1 MNKTTSKRT
10 ERGQSLVE
18 FSLSAILLVVLFSG
32 LVDLARVYFTYIAL
46 EDAAGEA
53 ALYLSLNPSCAVPGP
68 GCENPNNARWRA
80 KNAVQGQLGDLVD
93 WDAPTTRIRPRLDS
107 AATVGGT
114 VFVTI
119 EYQHTLITPIL
130 RYIGGSGG
138 TIPLEVQAR
147 QTIVSE

>member
-1 MNKTTSKRT
+1 MNKTTSKRM

-18 FSLSAILLVVLFSG
+18 FAISGMLLVILFSG

-53 ALYLSLNPSCAVPGP
+53 ALYLSINPTCIDAGDC
-68 GCENPNNARWRA
+68 GDPNNADWRA
-80 KNAVQGQLGDLVD
+80 RNAVGGDFDALID
-93 WDAPTTRIRPRLDS
+93 WGSAVIDPELPT
-107 AATVGGT
+107 AAAVGGT

-119 EYQHTLITPIL
+119 NYDHTLITPVIRNIAGDQINL
-130 RYIGGSGG
+130 QV
-138 TIPLEVQAR
+138 EAR